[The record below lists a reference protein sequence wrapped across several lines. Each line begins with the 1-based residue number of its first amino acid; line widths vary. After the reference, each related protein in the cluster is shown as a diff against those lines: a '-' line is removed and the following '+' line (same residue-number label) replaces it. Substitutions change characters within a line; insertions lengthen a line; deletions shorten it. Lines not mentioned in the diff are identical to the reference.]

1 MLFKLLMLGILLLLV
16 YNLVRVVRKESQR
29 NKIKRVDLN
38 SSKIQD
44 AEFKDIEESDS

>member
-1 MLFKLLMLGILLLLV
+1 MLFKLLMLGILLILV
-16 YNLVRVVRKESQR
+16 YNLVRIVRNESQR
-29 NKIKRVDLN
+29 RKRKRIDLN